1 MNPAPHLRTLARLQT
16 RTEHGMK
23 VSDTRDAAARTRLR
37 EALERELLDSIP
49 LARAMQLR
57 ISGWDAATL
66 SLSAPLAPNVNDK
79 GCAFGGSLASTLT
92 LAGWALIRLATD
104 LRQTGC
110 DIYVQDSTIRYLA
123 PVWGDFT
130 AVARL
135 DDDDGFDEFFATL
148 KARGKARLGVRCAV
162 AAVDG
167 TPACVLTARFVAL
180 AGEHAPR
187 ARDAAQCSAEVQA

>member
-1 MNPAPHLRTLARLQT
+1 MTDKNTCA
-16 RTEHGMK
+16 
-23 VSDTRDAAARTRLR
+23 DARTRLR

-49 LARAMQLR
+49 LTRTMQLR
-57 ISGWDAATL
+57 ISAWDADTL
-66 SLSAPLAPNVNDK
+66 NLSAPLAPNINDK
-79 GCAFGGSLASTLT
+79 GCAFGGSLSSTLT
-92 LAGWALIRLATD
+92 LAGWALIRLAAD
-104 LRQTGC
+104 LRRTGC

-135 DDDDGFDEFFATL
+135 DDDDSFDEFFAKL
-148 KARGKARLGVRCAV
+148 KARQKARVGVRCAV
-162 AAVDG
+162 AGADG

-187 ARDAAQCSAEVQA
+187 ARDAAQCSVDVQA